1 MRKSSFSD
9 LKRTETKTS
18 PDGERKMKIK
28 KGDTVLIRTG
38 DDKGKTGKVL
48 KVFSEKNRVIVEGVN
63 FIKRHTR
70 QTQRAQK
77 GGIIEKEAPVH
88 VSNLMLYCPKCST
101 PAKLSFRILG
111 GEESEKSSK
120 VRICRKCG
128 EIV

>member
-1 MRKSSFSD
+1 
-9 LKRTETKTS
+9 
-18 PDGERKMKIK
+18 MKIK
-28 KGDTVLIRTG
+28 KGDTVRIISG
-38 DDKGKTGKVL
+38 DDKDKTGKVL
-48 KVFSEKNRVIVEGVN
+48 KVFSDKNRVIVEGVN

-70 QTQRAQK
+70 QTQKAQK

-101 PAKLSFRILG
+101 PTKIAFRVLEGQEG
-111 GEESEKSSK
+111 GKTGK

>member
-1 MRKSSFSD
+1 
-9 LKRTETKTS
+9 
-18 PDGERKMKIK
+18 MKIK
-28 KGDTVLIRTG
+28 KGDTVLVRTG

-101 PAKLSFRILG
+101 PAKLSFRILE

>member
-1 MRKSSFSD
+1 
-9 LKRTETKTS
+9 
-18 PDGERKMKIK
+18 MKIK
-28 KGDTVLIRTG
+28 KGDTVLVITG

-48 KVFSEKNRVIVEGVN
+48 KVFFEKNRVIVEGVN

-70 QTQRAQK
+70 QTQRVQK

-101 PAKLSFRILG
+101 PAKIAHRVL
-111 GEESEKSSK
+111 ESAESGKSSR

>member
-1 MRKSSFSD
+1 
-9 LKRTETKTS
+9 
-18 PDGERKMKIK
+18 MKIK
-28 KGDTVLIRTG
+28 KGDTVLVIAGEDR
-38 DDKGKTGKVL
+38 GKTGKVL
-48 KVFSEKNRVIVEGVN
+48 KVFSVKNRAIVEGVN

-101 PAKLSFRILG
+101 PTKVAFRILE
-111 GEESEKSSK
+111 GEETGRSNK

>member
-1 MRKSSFSD
+1 
-9 LKRTETKTS
+9 
-18 PDGERKMKIK
+18 MKIK
-28 KGDTVLIRTG
+28 KGDTVLVIAGEDR
-38 DDKGKTGKVL
+38 GKTGKVL
-48 KVFSEKNRVIVEGVN
+48 KVFCEKSRVIVEGVN

-101 PAKLSFRILG
+101 PTKVAFRILG
-111 GEESEKSSK
+111 GEEGSKSNK

>member
-1 MRKSSFSD
+1 
-9 LKRTETKTS
+9 
-18 PDGERKMKIK
+18 MKIK
-28 KGDTVLIRTG
+28 KGDTVLVISG
-38 DDKGKTGKVL
+38 DDRGKTGKVL

-70 QTQRAQK
+70 QTQQMQK

-88 VSNLMLYCPKCST
+88 VSNLMLHCPKCSSPT
-101 PAKLSFRILG
+101 KVAFRILE
-111 GEESEKSSK
+111 GEGEGRPKK